1 MSGLRS
7 ADFFESS
14 GAFKQVIQSCMAY
27 MKSSAAGCGAEAAI
41 GQLTRLTS
49 LHLSVDRGEETPGTT
64 LQLQLLGCSGAAGGS
79 EGGARGSGN
88 GSRVCGDTT
97 ARRNMGLQ
105 ELSFE
110 CFGQLSDDELAAAAA
125 ALPDLRRLEV
135 DGYYRG
141 EYKPLRGLN
150 GSGLAAFSACRR
162 LRDICLRRC
171 EEMRGQQLVTH
182 LPRISSLAS
191 VLILDGSRVSNG
203 DVKQLQAAFKHEHG
217 RSLRVDKQYNYA
229 DGYA

>member
-1 MSGLRS
+1 
-7 ADFFESS
+7 
-14 GAFKQVIQSCMAY
+14 MAY
-27 MKSSAAGCGAEAAI
+27 MKMAAAGCGAEAAI

-49 LHLSVDRGEETPGTT
+49 LHLSVDRREESPGTT
-64 LQLQLLGCSGAAGGS
+64 HQLQLLGCGRAAGGS
-79 EGGARGSGN
+79 EGGAAGHSSSDGRGG
-88 GSRVCGDTT
+88 T
-97 ARRNMGLQ
+97 AATRNMGLQ

-110 CFGQLSDDELAAAAA
+110 CFGQLSDEELAAAAA

-135 DGYYRG
+135 DGYFRG
-141 EYKPLRGLN
+141 EYKPLRGFV

-171 EEMRGQQLVTH
+171 ETMEGQQLVTH

-217 RSLRVDKQYNYA
+217 RSLRVEQQYNYA
-229 DGYA
+229 DGHA